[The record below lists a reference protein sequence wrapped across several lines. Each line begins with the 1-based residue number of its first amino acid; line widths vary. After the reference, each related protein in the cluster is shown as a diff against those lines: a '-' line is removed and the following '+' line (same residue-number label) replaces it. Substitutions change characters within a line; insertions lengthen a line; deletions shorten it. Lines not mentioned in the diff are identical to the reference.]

1 MPMAGKRRANISDK
15 DLENRVLTEIYSR
28 GSVIESELYPLS
40 GAKYRITSLLQRLLD
55 AGILEA
61 TRRTNGQRVPEYRFT
76 RVGEVYF
83 LSNMLMYRILNSS
96 GEIDLDDDRVIDMC
110 QNMRDVLHVEYG
122 KEEE

>member
-1 MPMAGKRRANISDK
+1 MSMAGKRRANISDK
-15 DLENRVLTEIYSR
+15 DLENRVLMEISSR

-55 AGILEA
+55 AGVLEA

>member
-1 MPMAGKRRANISDK
+1 MSMAGKRRANISDK
-15 DLENRVLTEIYSR
+15 DLENRVLMEINSR

-55 AGILEA
+55 AGVLEA